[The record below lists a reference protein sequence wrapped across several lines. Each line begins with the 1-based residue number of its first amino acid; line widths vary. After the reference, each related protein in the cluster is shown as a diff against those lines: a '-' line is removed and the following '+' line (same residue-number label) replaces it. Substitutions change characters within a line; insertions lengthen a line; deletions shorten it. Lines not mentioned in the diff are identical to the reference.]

1 MDIRA
6 ALTDDNLFAKH
17 FSAASWDAWKALIY
31 AYYGLKLTKSERKLV
46 NELTQRTATSP
57 AFKELWLV
65 VGRRGGKSNISAL
78 LACYEAFFVDHSAKL
93 AAGEV
98 ATVFVIAANMKQA
111 RSVFR
116 YIKGLIDSAPML
128 QAMVVKSTSDSIELS
143 NNTVIEIMPASFKS
157 IRGYSVS
164 CAILDEASFWNDGGS
179 NPDKEIINAIRP
191 SLATL
196 DGKLIALSSPYARKG
211 IMWTAYKRYF
221 GKESS
226 TRALVAQAPSL
237 LMNPSLPI
245 HVVEQAL
252 QEDPASAKAE
262 YLAQFRTDVET
273 FINRDV
279 VESLIAPKRLEL
291 PFVPDNKYYAF
302 TDPSG
307 GSRDSFTLSISHRD
321 RDTIVLDV
329 VRAIKPPFSPEQVI
343 NDYCELLKDYNITNV
358 VGDRYAGEFPREL
371 FYKRGINYD
380 LSKKNKSELYRDL
393 LPVLNSGFVEL
404 LDNTQLI
411 NELVGLE
418 RKTARGGRDIIDHA
432 PNSHDDLINAAAG
445 AIDLCHKPISRF
457 VFAC

>member
-6 ALTDDNLFAKH
+6 TLTDENLFAKQ
-17 FSAASWDAWKALIY
+17 FDGDSWDHWKSLIF
-31 AYYGLKLTKSERKLV
+31 AFYGLKLTKAERKLV
-46 NELTQRTATSP
+46 NALTQRTATSP
-57 AFKELWLV
+57 AFNELWLV

-78 LACYEAFFVDHSAKL
+78 LAVYEAFFVDHRDKL

-98 ATVFVIAANMKQA
+98 ATVFVIAQNMKQA
-111 RSVFR
+111 RSVMR
-116 YIKGLIDSAPML
+116 YIKGLIETTPML
-128 QAMVVKSTSDSIELS
+128 EAMVVKSTSDSIELS
-143 NNTVIEIMPASFKS
+143 NRCVIEIMAASFKS
-157 IRGYSVS
+157 IRGYTVS
-164 CAILDEASFWNDGGS
+164 CAILDECAFWNEGGA

-211 IMWTAYKRYF
+211 ILWDAYKRYF

-226 TRALVAQAPSL
+226 RQALVAQAPTL
-237 LMNPSLPI
+237 LMNNTLPKR
-245 HVVEQAL
+245 VVEQAYK
-252 QEDPASAKAE
+252 EDEASASAE
-262 YLAQFRTDVET
+262 YGAQFRVDVET

-279 VESLIAPKRLEL
+279 VEALVAPKRIEL

-307 GSRDSFTLSISHRD
+307 GAKDSFTLSISHKE
-321 RDTIVLDV
+321 RDTIILDV
-329 VRAIKPPFSPEQVI
+329 VRAIKPPFSPERVI